1 MRACTRVILRCHE
14 AGIPLSG
21 SPERPVPLLA
31 VPIDLPPDVVEL
43 RSGDV
48 DADGQDELIAVSHK
62 DQGSAPKAVTVTV
75 FHLDQ
80 QGSVE
85 RQWSANL
92 KNTPLVLDVEAGLWA
107 QGPKGIMQVTE
118 DGIRLA
124 AEARTALS
132 GLGRTTP
139 IFADVFVDIE
149 GDGVPET
156 ILSNGRS
163 LRLLSTDGTE
173 RGQIPIR
180 GQGELSTRVMGG
192 IKVVAASVSPSWWV
206 DDFNGDGSG
215 DVLVSEGKTLT
226 VYPVTAEGLQPK
238 QTVMLPVD
246 VSPKDRDWTGKKGET
261 KKRAISVWLEDLDGD
276 GLTDFTAQLWVTKG
290 SWMGSE
296 GELVF
301 AKGTGSGFGAPQRMV
316 SENAVV
322 MVRLIDLDGDGDKEL
337 AAAEIDF
344 GVGNLTRALVSQ
356 KIRVDLVY
364 RMMTDGRYGDVQD
377 LHSVVVPVG
386 SRNRDAADEL
396 NSDLTGDGVPDL
408 VTTEGGETIQILK
421 GTGTGFEG
429 KPMAT
434 LEVGFDQGEDK
445 LWVGDL
451 TGDGRA
457 EIVVWRPEGRSAK
470 VLQLQ

>member
-1 MRACTRVILRCHE
+1 M
-14 AGIPLSG
+14 
-21 SPERPVPLLA
+21 PLLA

-48 DADGQDELIAVSHK
+48 DADGQAELIAVSHE
-62 DQGSAPKAVTVTV
+62 DRGSAPKAVTVTV

-85 RQWSANL
+85 RQWSAKL
-92 KNTPLVLDVEAGLWA
+92 ENTPLVLDVESGLWA
-107 QGPKGIMQVTE
+107 QGPKGIMKVTE
-118 DGIRLA
+118 DGIQLA

-149 GDGVPET
+149 DDGIPET

-163 LRLLSTDGTE
+163 LRIVSTDGTE
-173 RGQIPIR
+173 RGQISIR

-206 DDFNGDGSG
+206 DDFNGDGFG

-226 VYPVTAEGLQPK
+226 VYPFTAEGLQPK
-238 QTVMLPVD
+238 RTVMLPVD
-246 VSPKDRDWTGKKGET
+246 VSPKDREWTGKKGET

-276 GLTDFTAQLWVTKG
+276 GQTDFAAQLWVTKG

-301 AKGTGSGFGAPQRMV
+301 AQGTGAGFGTPQRMM
-316 SENAVV
+316 SDNAVV
-322 MVRLIDLDGDGDKEL
+322 MVRLLDLDGDGDKEL

-364 RMMTDGRYGDVQD
+364 RTMANGRYGEAQE
-377 LHSVVVPVG
+377 LHSVAVPVG
-386 SRNRDAADEL
+386 SRNRDSSDEL
-396 NSDLTGDGVPDL
+396 NSDLTGDGILDM
-408 VTTEGGETIQILK
+408 VTTEGGETVQVLR
-421 GTGTGFEG
+421 GTGTGFES
-429 KPMAT
+429 KPMAS
-434 LEVGFDQGEDK
+434 LDVGVDQSEDT

-457 EIVVWRPEGRSAK
+457 EIVVWRPDGRTARI
-470 VLQLQ
+470 LRLP

>member
-1 MRACTRVILRCHE
+1 
-14 AGIPLSG
+14 
-21 SPERPVPLLA
+21 
-31 VPIDLPPDVVEL
+31 
-43 RSGDV
+43 
-48 DADGQDELIAVSHK
+48 
-62 DQGSAPKAVTVTV
+62 
-75 FHLDQ
+75 
-80 QGSVE
+80 
-85 RQWSANL
+85 
-92 KNTPLVLDVEAGLWA
+92 
-107 QGPKGIMQVTE
+107 
-118 DGIRLA
+118 
-124 AEARTALS
+124 
-132 GLGRTTP
+132 
-139 IFADVFVDIE
+139 
-149 GDGVPET
+149 
-156 ILSNGRS
+156 
-163 LRLLSTDGTE
+163 
-173 RGQIPIR
+173 
-180 GQGELSTRVMGG
+180 
-192 IKVVAASVSPSWWV
+192 
-206 DDFNGDGSG
+206 
-215 DVLVSEGKTLT
+215 
-226 VYPVTAEGLQPK
+226 
-238 QTVMLPVD
+238 MLPVD

-301 AKGTGSGFGAPQRMV
+301 AKGTGSGFEAPQRMV

-364 RMMTDGRYGDVQD
+364 RAMTDGRYGDVQD

-434 LEVGFDQGEDK
+434 LEVGFDQSEDK

-470 VLQLQ
+470 ILQLQ